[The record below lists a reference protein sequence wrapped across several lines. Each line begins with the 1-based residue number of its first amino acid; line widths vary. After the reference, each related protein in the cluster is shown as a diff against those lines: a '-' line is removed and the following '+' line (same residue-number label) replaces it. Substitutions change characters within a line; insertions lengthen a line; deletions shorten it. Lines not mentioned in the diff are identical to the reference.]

1 MQTVV
6 QSRVAKNQIVKD
18 YNLKLL
24 TLFAS
29 LLFSIFSLA
38 DDEIYDESRDRH
50 IPIDVSHPI
59 ESEHCNEAQKCPVAL
74 LSAGYGISHTN
85 YTFLSKHLNQ
95 LGYMVV
101 AIGHEL
107 ENDPPLS
114 VSGNL
119 YETRS
124 ENWIRGAE
132 TLDFIKHSLAPTYQN
147 YNFNDLLL
155 IGHSNGGDIS
165 SWLANAGKD
174 YIDTVITLD
183 HRRVPFPRSED
194 IKVLSIRGTDYPAD
208 EGVLPSPEEAR
219 EYSMCITEIQK
230 SRHNDMTDYGPEWLK
245 DEITNVIDDFLNGSG
260 CRVDS

>member
-1 MQTVV
+1 M
-6 QSRVAKNQIVKD
+6 
-18 YNLKLL
+18 KLL

-29 LLFSIFSLA
+29 LLFSALSFA
-38 DDEIYDESRDRH
+38 GDRVYDESRDRH
-50 IPIDVSHPI
+50 IPIEVTHPL
-59 ESEHCNEAQKCPVAL
+59 EKEQCNETQKCPVAL
-74 LSAGYGISHTN
+74 LSAGYGVSHTK
-85 YTFLSKHLNQ
+85 YTFLSEQLNQ

-124 ENWIRGAE
+124 ENWMRGAE
-132 TLDFIKHSLAPTYQN
+132 TLNFIKNRLASTYQN

-165 SWLANAGKD
+165 SWLANAGKN

-183 HRRVPFPRSED
+183 HRRVPLPRRKD
-194 IKVLSIRGTDYPAD
+194 INVLSIRGSDYPAD
-208 EGVLPSPEEAR
+208 DGVLPSPREAR
-219 EYSMCITEIQK
+219 EYSMCVTEIPK
-230 SRHNDMTDYGPEWLK
+230 SRHNNMSDYGPQWLK
-245 DEITNVIDDFLNGSG
+245 DEINRVIDNFINGTG

>member
-1 MQTVV
+1 M
-6 QSRVAKNQIVKD
+6 
-18 YNLKLL
+18 KLL

-29 LLFSIFSLA
+29 LLFSALSFA
-38 DDEIYDESRDRH
+38 GERVYDESRDRH
-50 IPIDVSHPI
+50 IPIEVSHPL
-59 ESEHCNEAQKCPVAL
+59 EKEQCNETQKCPVAL
-74 LSAGYGISHTN
+74 LSAGYGVSHTK
-85 YTFLSKHLNQ
+85 YTFLSEQLNQ

-124 ENWIRGAE
+124 ENWMRGAE
-132 TLDFIKHSLAPTYQN
+132 TLNFIKNRLASTYQN

-165 SWLANAGKD
+165 SWLANAGKN

-183 HRRVPFPRSED
+183 HRRVPLPRRKD
-194 IKVLSIRGTDYPAD
+194 VNVLSIRGSDYPAD
-208 EGVLPSPEEAR
+208 DGVLPSPREAR
-219 EYSMCITEIQK
+219 EYSMCVTEIPK
-230 SRHNDMTDYGPEWLK
+230 SRHNNMSDYGPQWLK
-245 DEITNVIDDFLNGSG
+245 DEINRVIDNFINGTG

>member
-1 MQTVV
+1 M
-6 QSRVAKNQIVKD
+6 
-18 YNLKLL
+18 KLL

-29 LLFSIFSLA
+29 LLFSALSFA
-38 DDEIYDESRDRH
+38 GERVYDESRDRH
-50 IPIDVSHPI
+50 IPIEVSHPL
-59 ESEHCNEAQKCPVAL
+59 EKEQCNETQKCPVAL
-74 LSAGYGISHTN
+74 LSAGYGVSHTK
-85 YTFLSKHLNQ
+85 YTFLSEQLNQ

-124 ENWIRGAE
+124 ENWMRGAE
-132 TLDFIKHSLAPTYQN
+132 TLNFIKNRLASTYQN

-165 SWLANAGKD
+165 SWLANAGKN

-183 HRRVPFPRSED
+183 HRRVPLPRRKD
-194 IKVLSIRGTDYPAD
+194 INVLSIRGSDYPAD
-208 EGVLPSPEEAR
+208 DGVLPSPREAR
-219 EYSMCITEIQK
+219 KYSMCVTEIPK
-230 SRHNDMTDYGPEWLK
+230 SRHNNMSDYGPQWLK
-245 DEITNVIDDFLNGSG
+245 DEINRVIDNFINGTG

>member
-1 MQTVV
+1 MLVMLE
-6 QSRVAKNQIVKD
+6 KHNQIVKD

-29 LLFSIFSLA
+29 LLFSTLSFAS
-38 DDEIYDESRDRH
+38 DEIYDESRDRH
-50 IPIDVSHPI
+50 IPIEVSHPI
-59 ESEHCNEAQKCPVAL
+59 EKEHCNEIQKCPVAL
-74 LSAGYGISHTN
+74 LSAGYGVSHTK
-85 YTFLSKHLNQ
+85 YTFLSEQLNQ

-124 ENWIRGAE
+124 ENWKRGAE
-132 TLDFIKHSLAPTYQN
+132 TLNFIKRRLASNNPN

-165 SWLANAGKD
+165 SWLANEGKD
-174 YIDTVITLD
+174 YIDTLITLD
-183 HRRVPFPRSED
+183 HRRVPLPRRKD
-194 IKVLSIRGTDYPAD
+194 VNVLSIRGSDYPAD
-208 EGVLPSPEEAR
+208 DGVLPSKKEAK
-219 EYSMCITEIQK
+219 EYSMCVTEIPK
-230 SRHNDMTDYGPEWLK
+230 SRHNDMTDYGPKWLK
-245 DEITNVIDDFLNGSG
+245 DEITNVIDNFLNGTG
-260 CRVDS
+260 CRVNS

>member
-1 MQTVV
+1 M
-6 QSRVAKNQIVKD
+6 KN

-24 TLFAS
+24 TLLAS
-29 LLFSIFSLA
+29 LLFSISSFGG
-38 DDEIYDESRDRH
+38 DEIYDESRDRH
-50 IPIDVSHPI
+50 IPIEVSHPV
-59 ESEHCNEAQKCPVAL
+59 EKEQCNETEKCPVAL
-74 LSAGYGISHTN
+74 LSAGYGVSHTK
-85 YTFLSKHLNQ
+85 YTFLSDQLNQ

-124 ENWIRGAE
+124 ENWMRGAE
-132 TLDFIKHSLAPTYQN
+132 TLDFIKRRLASTYQH

-165 SWLANAGKD
+165 SWIANAGKN
-174 YIDTVITLD
+174 YVDTLITLD
-183 HRRVPFPRSED
+183 HRRVPLPRNKD

-208 EGVLPSPEEAR
+208 DGVLPSPKEAD
-219 EYSMCITEIQK
+219 EYGMCIKEIPK
-230 SRHNDMTDYGPEWLK
+230 SGHNDMTDYGPQWLK
-245 DEITNVIDDFLNGSG
+245 DEIQRVIESYLNDKDCAVNS
-260 CRVDS
+260 

>member
-1 MQTVV
+1 M
-6 QSRVAKNQIVKD
+6 
-18 YNLKLL
+18 KLL
-24 TLFAS
+24 TLFSS
-29 LLFSIFSLA
+29 LLFSTFSLA
-38 DDEIYDESRDRH
+38 GDKIYDESRDRH
-50 IPIDVSHPI
+50 IPIEVSHPI
-59 ESEHCNEAQKCPVAL
+59 ESEHCNEAQKCSVAM
-74 LSAGYGISHTN
+74 LSAGYGVSHTK
-85 YTFLSKHLNQ
+85 YAFLSKQLNQ
-95 LGYMVV
+95 LGYMVI

-132 TLDFIKHSLAPTYQN
+132 TLDFIKHSLASTYQN

-183 HRRVPFPRSED
+183 HRRVPLPRRKD
-194 IKVLSIRGTDYPAD
+194 INVLSIRGSDYPAD
-208 EGVLPSPEEAR
+208 DGVLPSKKEAK
-219 EYSMCITEIQK
+219 EYSMCVKEIPE
-230 SRHNDMTDYGPEWLK
+230 SRHNDMTDYGPKWLK
-245 DEITNVIDDFLNGSG
+245 DEINRVIDNFLNGSS
-260 CRVDS
+260 CRVNS

>member
-1 MQTVV
+1 M
-6 QSRVAKNQIVKD
+6 
-18 YNLKLL
+18 KLL

-29 LLFSIFSLA
+29 LLFSTLSFA
-38 DDEIYDESRDRH
+38 GDKIYDESRDRH
-50 IPIDVSHPI
+50 IPIEVSHPI
-59 ESEHCNEAQKCPVAL
+59 EKEHCNETQKCPVAL
-74 LSAGYGISHTN
+74 LSAGYGVSHTK
-85 YTFLSKHLNQ
+85 YTFLSKQLNQ

-124 ENWIRGAE
+124 ENWMRGAE
-132 TLDFIKHSLAPTYQN
+132 TLDFIKCRLASNYPN

-183 HRRVPFPRSED
+183 HRRVPLPRRKD
-194 IKVLSIRGTDYPAD
+194 INVLSIRGSDYPAD
-208 EGVLPSPEEAR
+208 DGVLPSPEEVR
-219 EYSMCITEIQK
+219 EYSMCITEIPK
-230 SRHNDMTDYGPEWLK
+230 SRHNDMTDYGPKWLK
-245 DEITNVIDDFLNGSG
+245 DEINKVIENFLSSAD
-260 CRVDS
+260 CRVNS

>member
-1 MQTVV
+1 M
-6 QSRVAKNQIVKD
+6 
-18 YNLKLL
+18 KLL

-29 LLFSIFSLA
+29 LFFSTFSLA
-38 DDEIYDESRDRH
+38 GDKIYDESRDRH
-50 IPIDVSHPI
+50 IPIEVSHPI
-59 ESEHCNEAQKCPVAL
+59 ENEHCNETQKCSVAM
-74 LSAGYGISHTN
+74 LSAGYGVSHTK
-85 YTFLSKHLNQ
+85 YAFLSKQLNQ
-95 LGYMVV
+95 LGYMVI

-132 TLDFIKHSLAPTYQN
+132 TLDFIKHSLASTYQN

-183 HRRVPFPRSED
+183 HRRVPLPRRKD
-194 IKVLSIRGTDYPAD
+194 INVLSIRGSDYPAD
-208 EGVLPSPEEAR
+208 DGVLPLKKEAK
-219 EYSMCITEIQK
+219 EYSMCVKEIPE
-230 SRHNDMTDYGPEWLK
+230 SRHNDMTDYGPKWLK
-245 DEITNVIDDFLNGSG
+245 DEINRVIDNFLNGSS
-260 CRVDS
+260 CLVNS

>member
-1 MQTVV
+1 
-6 QSRVAKNQIVKD
+6 
-18 YNLKLL
+18 LKLL

-29 LLFSIFSLA
+29 LLFSALSFA
-38 DDEIYDESRDRH
+38 GDRVYDESRDRH
-50 IPIDVSHPI
+50 IPIEVTHPL
-59 ESEHCNEAQKCPVAL
+59 EKEQCNETQKCPVAL
-74 LSAGYGISHTN
+74 LSAGYGVSHTK
-85 YTFLSKHLNQ
+85 YTFLSEQLNQ

-124 ENWIRGAE
+124 ENWMRGAE
-132 TLDFIKHSLAPTYQN
+132 TLNFIKNRLASTYQN

-165 SWLANAGKD
+165 SWLANAGKN

-183 HRRVPFPRSED
+183 HRRVPLPRRKD
-194 IKVLSIRGTDYPAD
+194 INVLSIRGSDYPAD
-208 EGVLPSPEEAR
+208 DGVLPSPREAR
-219 EYSMCITEIQK
+219 EYSMCVTEIPK
-230 SRHNDMTDYGPEWLK
+230 SRHNNMSDYGPQWLK
-245 DEITNVIDDFLNGSG
+245 DEINRVIDNFINGTG

>member
-1 MQTVV
+1 M
-6 QSRVAKNQIVKD
+6 
-18 YNLKLL
+18 KLL

-29 LLFSIFSLA
+29 LLFSALSFA
-38 DDEIYDESRDRH
+38 GDRVYDESRDRH
-50 IPIDVSHPI
+50 IPIEVTHPL
-59 ESEHCNEAQKCPVAL
+59 EKEQCNETQKCPVAL
-74 LSAGYGISHTN
+74 LSEGYGVSHTK
-85 YTFLSKHLNQ
+85 YTFLSEQLNQ

-124 ENWIRGAE
+124 ENWMRGAE
-132 TLDFIKHSLAPTYQN
+132 TLNFIKNRLASTYQN

-165 SWLANAGKD
+165 SWLANAGKN

-183 HRRVPFPRSED
+183 HRRVPLPRRKD
-194 IKVLSIRGTDYPAD
+194 VNVLSIRGSDYPAD
-208 EGVLPSPEEAR
+208 DGVLPSPREAR
-219 EYSMCITEIQK
+219 EYSMCVTEIPK
-230 SRHNDMTDYGPEWLK
+230 SRHNNMSDYGPQWLK
-245 DEITNVIDDFLNGSG
+245 DEINRVIDNFINGTG

>member
-1 MQTVV
+1 M
-6 QSRVAKNQIVKD
+6 KFLI
-18 YNLKLL
+18 
-24 TLFAS
+24 LFISA
-29 LLFSIFSLA
+29 LFSALSFA
-38 DDEIYDESRDRH
+38 GERVYDESRDRY
-50 IPIDVSHPI
+50 IPIEVSHPNLK
-59 ESEHCNEAQKCPVAL
+59 EHCNETQQCSVAL
-74 LSAGYGISHTN
+74 LSAGYGVSHTK
-85 YTFLSKHLNQ
+85 YTFLSKQLNQ

-124 ENWIRGAE
+124 ENWMRGAE
-132 TLDFIKHSLAPTYQN
+132 TLDFIKHSLASTYQN

-183 HRRVPFPRSED
+183 HRRVPLPRNKN
-194 IKVLSIRGTDYPAD
+194 INVLSIRGSDYPAD
-208 EGVLPSPEEAR
+208 EGVLPSSEETQ
-219 EYSMCITEIQK
+219 EYGMCVSEIPK
-230 SRHNDMTDYGPEWLK
+230 SRHNDMTDYGPKWLK
-245 DEITNVIDDFLNGSG
+245 DEIKRVVKNFLNDTS
-260 CRVDS
+260 CRVNS

>member
-1 MQTVV
+1 MLE
-6 QSRVAKNQIVKD
+6 KHNQIVKD

-29 LLFSIFSLA
+29 LLFSALSFA
-38 DDEIYDESRDRH
+38 GDKIYDESRDRH
-50 IPIDVSHPI
+50 IPIEVSHPI
-59 ESEHCNEAQKCPVAL
+59 EKEHCNETQKCPVAL
-74 LSAGYGISHTN
+74 LSAGYGVSHTK
-85 YTFLSKHLNQ
+85 YTFLSKQLNQ

-124 ENWIRGAE
+124 ENLKRGAE
-132 TLDFIKHSLAPTYQN
+132 TLDFIKRSLASTYQN

-165 SWLANAGKD
+165 SWLANEGKG

-183 HRRVPFPRSED
+183 HRRVPLPRRKD
-194 IKVLSIRGTDYPAD
+194 VNVLSIRGGDYPAD
-208 EGVLPSPEEAR
+208 DGVLPSPEEAR
-219 EYSMCITEIQK
+219 EYSMCVTEIPK
-230 SRHNDMTDYGPEWLK
+230 SRHNDMTDYGPKWLK
-245 DEITNVIDDFLNGSG
+245 DEISKIIDNFLNGTG
-260 CRVDS
+260 CRVN